1 MAITFRGQASRLK
14 KKSASQNPNGFQ
26 EVSAPGPRR
35 GVGGDENSPLKSNPI
50 TQRAKPTP
58 LQMNEAL
65 VAGAAST
72 GKKFVDVGAEVG
84 KAFEQYKKKPIAADL
99 TGKEEDKII

>member
-26 EVSAPGPRR
+26 EVSALGPRR

-50 TQRAKPTP
+50 TRRSKSSPCKINDVLVQGAKT
-58 LQMNEAL
+58 
-65 VAGAAST
+65 T
-72 GKKFVDVGAEVG
+72 GKKFVDVGAEVS
-84 KAFEQYKKKPIAADL
+84 KAFEEEEEPKAADL
-99 TGKEEDKII
+99 TK